1 MYSCMHNSLKIV
13 NYIGSACRAL
23 FILLSL
29 FRPSASSLL
38 LPVMSA
44 TSLKLRPAIVL
55 FGDSITQQGF
65 GLNGHVGWAS
75 LLANDYIR
83 RADVLN
89 RGFSGY
95 NTRHCLELVP
105 RLFGEGNILFCTVL
119 LGANDA
125 ALPGERQHVPMDE
138 YKRNIGKIV
147 TSIRHETKNAD
158 LPIILMTPP
167 PFDAATWDLNK
178 PLPES
183 GSRSNQAARAYGQFV
198 KQAGAELHCPVLD
211 VFEEMGGDGED
222 YGQYLSDGLHL
233 NGEGN
238 TKLYQGLME
247 LIRRELPDLA
257 PMEDEGTTGLPMEEK
272 LWTELC

>member
-1 MYSCMHNSLKIV
+1 MYRNTLKIGH
-13 NYIGSACRAL
+13 YIRSVCRAL
-23 FILLSL
+23 LFLFL
-29 FRPSASSLL
+29 FRPSSSLF

-44 TSLKLRPAIVL
+44 ASLKFRPAVVL

-65 GLNGHVGWAS
+65 GQNGHVGWAS
-75 LLANDYIR
+75 LLANDYTR

-147 TSIRHETKNAD
+147 TSIRQETKNAD

-167 PFDAATWDLNK
+167 PFDAPTWDLNK

-183 GSRSNQAARAYGQFV
+183 GSRSNQAARAYGQCV
-198 KQAGAELHCPVLD
+198 KQVGVELTLSGTRFVSGNGRRWRGLWQ
-211 VFEEMGGDGED
+211 VSIRWLALERR
-222 YGQYLSDGLHL
+222 GQYEIVSRLDGT
-233 NGEGN
+233 N
-238 TKLYQGLME
+238 
-247 LIRRELPDLA
+247 
-257 PMEDEGTTGLPMEEK
+257 
-272 LWTELC
+272 

>member
-1 MYSCMHNSLKIV
+1 MLSRHKTYSVKQQYTIIRKWKDKDEINCWHGRKCDLNDNTCLYSLQCQMTNALCWTIDVACRHMYSCMHNSLKIV

-95 NTRHCLELVP
+95 NA
-105 RLFGEGNILFCTVL
+105 CT
-119 LGANDA
+119 
-125 ALPGERQHVPMDE
+125 
-138 YKRNIGKIV
+138 
-147 TSIRHETKNAD
+147 
-158 LPIILMTPP
+158 
-167 PFDAATWDLNK
+167 
-178 PLPES
+178 
-183 GSRSNQAARAYGQFV
+183 
-198 KQAGAELHCPVLD
+198 
-211 VFEEMGGDGED
+211 
-222 YGQYLSDGLHL
+222 
-233 NGEGN
+233 NGW
-238 TKLYQGLME
+238 
-247 LIRRELPDLA
+247 I
-257 PMEDEGTTGLPMEEK
+257 
-272 LWTELC
+272 